1 MAETR
6 CEAREGDCSQ
16 ARERGEDQVNV
27 KGNADNEI
35 HLARNDPEKRTG
47 GETKGIEMRT
57 GKDAKAVPS
66 SRGGG
71 EGGLEPL
78 EHHLNRDQ
86 LANLTLESRRI
97 KVMHTNSIPKLVI
110 ISKRSQFKK
119 FLMKR
124 NTKNAK

>member
-6 CEAREGDCSQ
+6 GEAREGGCGR
-16 ARERGEDQVNV
+16 AREGGEHQVNV
-27 KGNADNEI
+27 KGEADNKI
-35 HLARNDPEKRTG
+35 HMQARNDPEKRTG
-47 GETKGIEMRT
+47 DKDKGIEMRT

-66 SRGGG
+66 SPGGG

-110 ISKRSQFKK
+110 ITKRSLF
-119 FLMKR
+119 FLIFS
-124 NTKNAK
+124 

>member
-6 CEAREGDCSQ
+6 GEAREGACGK
-16 ARERGEDQVNV
+16 AREDKVNLEGGAETKIRLV
-27 KGNADNEI
+27 
-35 HLARNDPEKRTG
+35 RNDPEKRTG
-47 GETKGIEMRT
+47 DEDKGIEMRT

-71 EGGLEPL
+71 VGGLEPL

-110 ISKRSQFKK
+110 ISKRSQFNE
-119 FLMKR
+119 F
-124 NTKNAK
+124 

>member
-6 CEAREGDCSQ
+6 GEAREWGCGR
-16 ARERGEDQVNV
+16 AREGGEDQVNF
-27 KGNADNEI
+27 KGEADNEI
-35 HLARNDPEKRTG
+35 HMQARNDPEKRNG
-47 GETKGIEMRT
+47 DKDKGIELRT
-57 GKDAKAVPS
+57 GKDAKAVPT

-110 ISKRSQFKK
+110 ITKRSLF
-119 FLMKR
+119 FLIFS
-124 NTKNAK
+124 